1 MKPKRKE
8 VDTRQILFLRLLLFL
23 PIFTL
28 SATNGFGDVIID
40 NGAPG
45 TSSTEV
51 WQISGGSNPYGANS
65 YWSRDGSTYTW
76 QFDSQPAGE
85 YEVLMWWSQ
94 WPSRGTDIDVT
105 ISYFGADE
113 VVSINQ
119 YENAGQWNSLGTYN
133 FGTSGGVTIT
143 AADGST
149 VSTCADAVWFR
160 LISENLPPTAT
171 IDSVAPN
178 PAELGQ
184 TINFTGHGQDSDGSI
199 TAYNWESSIDGNL
212 SNANFFSTNALS
224 EGVHTIFFEVQDN
237 QGAWSQAVSEVLT
250 AGEVPVEIIVDNRDI
265 DTSEIGTWQ
274 VSGGSNPYSVD
285 SVWSRDGGIFT
296 WYFTPPQNGE
306 YEVSMWW
313 TEWSSR
319 SISVPVDILHAD
331 GIDRIYINQQQD
343 GGQWN

>member
-133 FGTSGGVTIT
+133 FGQSGGVTST

-224 EGVHTIFFEVQDN
+224 EGVHTIFFEV
-237 QGAWSQAVSEVLT
+237 
-250 AGEVPVEIIVDNRDI
+250 
-265 DTSEIGTWQ
+265 
-274 VSGGSNPYSVD
+274 
-285 SVWSRDGGIFT
+285 
-296 WYFTPPQNGE
+296 
-306 YEVSMWW
+306 
-313 TEWSSR
+313 
-319 SISVPVDILHAD
+319 
-331 GIDRIYINQQQD
+331 
-343 GGQWN
+343 